1 MSPALILPFIPGP
14 LTLLVRLKIRRAFAL
29 IIVIFDQTFHG
40 SLRLLHTRIQL
51 STSIRQAP
59 SVRHFVENDSTI
71 PSRFPLSRG
80 YKTRRSRDR
89 LYRPGGRA
97 GERERVRQQR
107 AGDN

>member
-14 LTLLVRLKIRRAFAL
+14 LTLLVRRKIRRAFAL

-59 SVRHFVENDSTI
+59 SVRHFVGIDSTI

-80 YKTRRSRDR
+80 YKTRSTHAKDH
-89 LYRPGGRA
+89 A
-97 GERERVRQQR
+97 TGEREGIRQLR
-107 AGDN
+107 AGDY